1 MSDPIAVV
9 TQAETTIYN
18 SFSAFT
24 PMHAVTVAVSVLAMV
39 WAVWIGRRWADT
51 PREWR
56 LRRAWCVFVLV
67 WQVLATAWWCAP
79 GNFKPEVSLPLHLC
93 DVVAILVPFALWTQH
108 RWLRALLY
116 FWAIG
121 LSTQAFVTPVV
132 TEGLGHVEFWLFW
145 VGHTQIVGSAIYD
158 IVVLRFRPAW
168 RDYISASV
176 ITVLYA
182 AVVLPIDLLFGF
194 NYGYIG
200 RVLPDK
206 RTILDSLPVWPW
218 RLLVLWAIVQG
229 VYLAIWLVWPA
240 GRWIRQ
246 WLTRSKSTP

>member
-1 MSDPIAVV
+1 MDDPIAVV
-9 TQAETTIYN
+9 TQTETTIYN

-24 PMHAVTVAVSVLAMV
+24 PTHAVTVAVSVLAMV
-39 WAVWIGRRWADT
+39 WAVRIGRRWADT

-79 GNFKPEVSLPLHLC
+79 ANYKPEVSLPLHLC
-93 DVVAILVPFALWTQH
+93 DVAGFLVPFALWTQH

-132 TEGLGHVEFWLFW
+132 TQGLGHVEFWLFW
-145 VGHTQIVGSAIYD
+145 VGHTQIVGSSVYD
-158 IVVLRFRPAW
+158 IAVLRFRPAW

-229 VYLAIWLVWPA
+229 DYLAIWLVWPA
-240 GRWIRQ
+240 GRRIR
-246 WLTRSKSTP
+246 RSLSRPKPTP